1 MAQTKKL
8 VQLHEKGNQDAL
20 IYGQTVAEG
29 VIIDEN
35 TTLDEK
41 LQDLVESSDLATV
54 ATSGSYNDLTN
65 KPTIPTVDQS
75 YSASSTNAQSGVA
88 VASAISGK
96 ANSADLADVAT
107 SGSYNDLSN
116 KPSIPS
122 KTSDLTNDS
131 GFLTQHQDI
140 SGKADRATT
149 LSGYGITD
157 AYTKTQTDAAID
169 AAASRAYKPGGNIA
183 SVAALPTLDAAHLG
197 FVYNMTADFTTTAD
211 FVEGAGKKHK
221 AGADVG
227 IVNVGTEQSPSYKYN
242 IFGNF
247 VDTSSYDSHI
257 ADSDIHV
264 TAAQKTAW
272 TGKQDAIN
280 DLSDIRTGAGKGA
293 TAVQPGDL
301 ATVATSGSYADLSNK
316 PSIPSKT
323 SDLTNDSG
331 FLTQHQD
338 ISGKANTADLAA
350 VATSGSYNDLS
361 NKPNV
366 TSSYSA
372 TGTDAINGTGVA
384 SALGTLDYV
393 EYTVI
398 RTLS

>member
-1 MAQTKKL
+1 MTQTKKL
-8 VQLHEKGNQDAL
+8 VQFHEKGNTDAL
-20 IYGQTVAEG
+20 VYGQTVAEG

-54 ATSGSYNDLTN
+54 ATSGSYNDLSN
-65 KPTIPTVDQS
+65 KPTIPTVDQT

-96 ANSADLADVAT
+96 ANSA
-107 SGSYNDLSN
+107 
-116 KPSIPS
+116 
-122 KTSDLTNDS
+122 
-131 GFLTQHQDI
+131 
-140 SGKADRATT
+140 
-149 LSGYGITD
+149 
-157 AYTKTQTDAAID
+157 
-169 AAASRAYKPGGNIA
+169 
-183 SVAALPTLDAAHLG
+183 
-197 FVYNMTADFTTTAD
+197 
-211 FVEGAGKKHK
+211 
-221 AGADVG
+221 
-227 IVNVGTEQSPSYKYN
+227 
-242 IFGNF
+242 
-247 VDTSSYDSHI
+247 
-257 ADSDIHV
+257 
-264 TAAQKTAW
+264 
-272 TGKQDAIN
+272 
-280 DLSDIRTGAGKGA
+280 
-293 TAVQPGDL
+293 DL

-338 ISGKANTADLAA
+338 ISGKANSADLAA